1 MKKKLLKVKHLLND
15 CLMSFKNNKKNK
27 KNLKFKNKKYMIRI
41 NKILNKTIWKIIN
54 KNNFSKAK
62 ILLSKS

>member
-1 MKKKLLKVKHLLND
+1 
-15 CLMSFKNNKKNK
+15 MSFKNNKKNK

-41 NKILNKTIWKIIN
+41 NKILNKIIWKIIN

-62 ILLSKS
+62 ILLSK